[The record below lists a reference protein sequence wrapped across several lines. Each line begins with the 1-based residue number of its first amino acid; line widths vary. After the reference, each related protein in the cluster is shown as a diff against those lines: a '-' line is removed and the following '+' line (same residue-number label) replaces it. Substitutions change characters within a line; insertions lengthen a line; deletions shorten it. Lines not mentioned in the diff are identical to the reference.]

1 MAEPEFES
9 YANNPQKQNKIPPV
23 KYFHCL
29 ACGKLFYNWRK
40 NELDFYYLCSNT
52 YFFLIRTFERPK
64 KFWLLCIDFAE

>member
-29 ACGKLFYNWRK
+29 ACGKLFYN
-40 NELDFYYLCSNT
+40 
-52 YFFLIRTFERPK
+52 
-64 KFWLLCIDFAE
+64 